1 MADRII
7 KIKQAAHNVQEQYAA
22 NVSTPSLE
30 DDMADIGVAIFNTCR
45 APLPL
50 QQSAYGEN

>member
-1 MADRII
+1 MERII